1 MSSGSQLFQYNQSI
15 VCALICVCVCVCA
28 WPCDRTC
35 VYTGTYMCTCN
46 QHTCIHTTCTGHMG
60 LCMWVHVCT
69 CIHTCGCAHMYVYMH
84 LCLSG
89 CECTHACT
97 CILRVGERERDEA
110 GKCGQGENYRL
121 LQRVQ
126 RLRNESRDGNCF
138 AGNLCPLS
146 GPLVIKQT
154 SPRKGGTEGPGRLH
168 DTSSRRAKGEY
179 RVLTTQYVTLPTPL
193 LLLQEERL
201 KIFRVPECYLCSSSV
216 SSTLSGAQRTKVS
229 RFSPG

>member
-1 MSSGSQLFQYNQSI
+1 MHSY
-15 VCALICVCVCVCA
+15 VYVCVHGHV
-28 WPCDRTC
+28 T
-35 VYTGTYMCTCN
+35 V
-46 QHTCIHTTCTGHMG
+46 HTCTREHI
-60 LCMWVHVCT
+60 
-69 CIHTCGCAHMYVYMH
+69 CAHMYTHNMHWTHGLMYVGACVYMH
-84 LCLSG
+84 THLWL
-89 CECTHACT
+89 CTHVCVHALVSSVYECMHACV
-97 CILRVGERERDEA
+97 CILKVGEWERDEA

-126 RLRNESRDGNCF
+126 RLRNESREGNCF
-138 AGNLCPLS
+138 AGDLCPLS

-201 KIFRVPECYLCSSSV
+201 KIFQVPEFHLCSSSV

-229 RFSPG
+229 RVSPG